1 VKDKPQLTLKNLQ
14 QLKNNIVQL
23 NLYITFDDKSKIKKC
38 FLNLR
43 KYLIIEISEV
53 IESLGFDQNDL
64 DDCKSF
70 IINQEILKL
79 IKDGSSGRKLLGIVY
94 SNPNLNDEIARGII
108 HYVEEVKNIE
118 KAIFLTD
125 KDVHD
130 EFIELFEEAIFY
142 PTMKKVHI
150 VECKV
155 VPIVWLDR
163 LNELNE
169 EFI

>member
-1 VKDKPQLTLKNLQ
+1 M
-14 QLKNNIVQL
+14 

-43 KYLIIEISEV
+43 KYLIIEIDEV
-53 IESLGFDQNDL
+53 IESLGFDKNDL

-79 IKDGSSGRKLLGIVY
+79 IKDGSSGRKLLGVVY
-94 SNPNLNDEIARGII
+94 SNPNLNDEIIRDII
-108 HYVEEVKNIE
+108 HYVDELKNIQ

-125 KDVHD
+125 KNIHD
-130 EFIELFEEAIFY
+130 EFVELFEEVIFY

-150 VECKV
+150 IECKPVPV
-155 VPIVWLDR
+155 VWIDR
-163 LNELNE
+163 LTEFEKLSN

>member
-1 VKDKPQLTLKNLQ
+1 
-14 QLKNNIVQL
+14 
-23 NLYITFDDKSKIKKC
+23 
-38 FLNLR
+38 
-43 KYLIIEISEV
+43 
-53 IESLGFDQNDL
+53 
-64 DDCKSF
+64 
-70 IINQEILKL
+70 L

-125 KDVHD
+125 KDAHD